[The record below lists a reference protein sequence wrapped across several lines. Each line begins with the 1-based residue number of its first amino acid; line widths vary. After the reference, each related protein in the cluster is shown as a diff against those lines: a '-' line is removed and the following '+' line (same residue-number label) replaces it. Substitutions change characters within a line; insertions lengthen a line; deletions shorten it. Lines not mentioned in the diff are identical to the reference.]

1 MISRKV
7 LINTKKGQKKKLVLN
22 EYKNEKKSTSW
33 SAHGPAT
40 MKISGINPIKK
51 KNPKAVGPSGS
62 GGSGR
67 KLCQKKQ
74 KKKCNLHNKLRKACD
89 SGQVDG
95 TTYSC
100 DLAGS

>member
-1 MISRKV
+1 MV
-7 LINTKKGQKKKLVLN
+7 LK
-22 EYKNEKKSTSW
+22 EYKVEKKSTSW

>member
-1 MISRKV
+1 MV
-7 LINTKKGQKKKLVLN
+7 LK

-74 KKKCNLHNKLRKACD
+74 KKNVIYTTSFAKLVTVVR
-89 SGQVDG
+89 
-95 TTYSC
+95 
-100 DLAGS
+100 